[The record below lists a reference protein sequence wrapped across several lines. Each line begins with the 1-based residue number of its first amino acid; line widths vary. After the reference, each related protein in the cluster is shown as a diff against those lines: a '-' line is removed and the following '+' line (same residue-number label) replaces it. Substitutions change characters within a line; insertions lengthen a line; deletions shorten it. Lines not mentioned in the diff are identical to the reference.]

1 MSKNKNYG
9 SYYKNPLIEKP
20 KEEIKEE
27 AVEVEEVHTEE
38 PTSEPEQV
46 AIETEV
52 TPKAVIQKTL
62 AVVTGAKRVNLR
74 ADIGKEA
81 PIITAIPEKTAV
93 KILEKS
99 NPNWYHIEVN
109 DKRGFMMSKFLKE
122 IK

>member
-9 SYYKNPLIEKP
+9 NYYKNPLVEKP

-27 AVEVEEVHTEE
+27 PVEAEE
-38 PTSEPEQV
+38 PTPEQEQV

-74 ADIGKEA
+74 AGIGKEA
-81 PIITAIPEKTAV
+81 PIITAIPEKTTV

-109 DKRGFMMSKFLKE
+109 DKRGFMMSKYLKE

>member
-1 MSKNKNYG
+1 MSKNRNYG
-9 SYYKNPLIEKP
+9 NYYKNPLKEES

-27 AVEVEEVHTEE
+27 TGEVEEVHTEE
-38 PTSEPEQV
+38 PTPEPEPV
-46 AIETEV
+46 VVETEV

-62 AVVTGAKRVNLR
+62 AVVTGAKKVNLR
-74 ADIGKEA
+74 ADASKEA

-93 KILEKS
+93 KVLKKT

-109 DKRGFMMSKFLKE
+109 DKRGFMMSKYLKE

>member
-1 MSKNKNYG
+1 MSKNKNYRN
-9 SYYKNPLIEKP
+9 YYKNPLIEEP

-27 AVEVEEVHTEE
+27 SVETEE
-38 PTSEPEQV
+38 PTSDQEQV

-74 ADIGKEA
+74 TDMSKEA
-81 PIITAIPEKTAV
+81 PIITSIPEKTAV
-93 KILEKS
+93 MILEKS

-109 DKRGFMMSKFLKE
+109 DKKGFMMSKFLKE

>member
-1 MSKNKNYG
+1 MSKNRNYG
-9 SYYKNPLIEKP
+9 NYYKNPLKEEP
-20 KEEIKEE
+20 KEEIREE

-38 PTSEPEQV
+38 PTPEPEPV
-46 AIETEV
+46 AFETEV

-62 AVVTGAKRVNLR
+62 AVVTGAKSVNLR
-74 ADIGKEA
+74 ADASKEA

-99 NPNWYHIEVN
+99 NQNWYRIEVN
-109 DKRGFMMSKFLKE
+109 DKIGFMMSKYLKE